1 MAMRKLITPALALLA
16 WTVVVPP
23 TAALAQSRSERQM
36 MADIRMLQE
45 QSQQLAITLATLGDT
60 LKALNARL
68 DKQDE
73 AARKSFA
80 DQRLVIEN
88 MSGDLRVIRERTD
101 ETNVRIN
108 TLNQEIDALRQS
120 MTQLQ
125 TSGMTPSTGVT
136 PGAPDA
142 SLPAGASTGT
152 TTAGQQPPST
162 VGLSPTRM
170 YETAFA
176 DYAAG
181 QWSLAI
187 TGFEQFLKTFPKS
200 ELADEAQVGIGN
212 THYAAGR
219 YADAVTAYNLAIQNY
234 PTSNKAPEAYY
245 KRGAAQERLKDVE
258 AARTSWE
265 FVLKNWPES
274 DEARLAKQNLDR
286 LTTARKPGAQ

>member
-1 MAMRKLITPALALLA
+1 MTKLLTTALALVASVALA
-16 WTVVVPP
+16 APS
-23 TAALAQSRSERQM
+23 TAAAQSRSERQM

-45 QSQQLAITLATLGDT
+45 QTQQLAIVLATLGDT
-60 LKALNARL
+60 LKALNGRM

-73 AARKSFA
+73 TARKAFA
-80 DQRLVIEN
+80 DHRLIIDN

-125 TSGMTPSTGVT
+125 TSAFTPAPGT
-136 PGAPDA
+136 PTTPDA
-142 SLPAGASTGT
+142 ALPPGSAPT
-152 TTAGQQPPST
+152 TQPPST

-170 YETAFA
+170 YEQAFA

-200 ELADEAQVGIGN
+200 EMADEAQLGIGN

-219 YADAVTAYNLAIQNY
+219 YADAVAAYNLVIQNY
-234 PTSNKAPEAYY
+234 ATSNSTPEAYY
-245 KRGAAQERLKDVE
+245 KRGASQERLKDLE
-258 AARTSWE
+258 AARESWE
-265 FVLKNWPES
+265 FVVKSWPES
-274 DEARLAKQNLDR
+274 DAARLAKQNLDR
-286 LTTARKPGAQ
+286 VSTPRKPGE